1 MELGTANGIAK
12 FALDLLS
19 NTNETVCGSPTS
31 VGLYHITLW
40 PTLISI
46 CCGVKLVNGAVA
58 FPPPALTTFSPVIA
72 VVFTA
77 ALTFVLVNVSVD
89 TSTNAILIPDN
100 SKYLKYFWV
109 FIGKTK
115 N

>member
-1 MELGTANGIAK
+1 M
-12 FALDLLS
+12 DLLS

-58 FPPPALTTFSPVIA
+58 FPPPAFTTLTPVIV
-72 VVFTA
+72 VVFA
-77 ALTFVLVNVSVD
+77 VALTFVIALVD
-89 TSTNAILIPDN
+89 TSTIAVTIADI
-100 SKYLKYFWV
+100 STKLKFFRV
-109 FIGKTK
+109 FIG
-115 N
+115 NINN

>member
-12 FALDLLS
+12 FVLDLLS

-58 FPPPALTTFSPVIA
+58 FPPPDFTTFAPVIA

-77 ALTFVLVNVSVD
+77 ALTFVLVIVLVD
-89 TSTNAILIPDN
+89 TSTYRCND
-100 SKYLKYFWV
+100 SRY
-109 FIGKTK
+109 
-115 N
+115 